1 MYEHILAGTDGSQ
14 EALSGVRYAQS
25 IAVHAGSD
33 LEVLHVVDERL
44 LPGAESETDEHT
56 LLEELEGHATG
67 DLIEAA
73 QQEAIQDQFET
84 ITRRGVPYRTFLD
97 YAESRGTELIVVGK
111 GGSAHRR
118 LGSTAERIMTLSS
131 VPVLTVPKAT
141 SLAGESLTESLDT
154 IVVPLDGSNPA
165 ERAANNA
172 LQWAEN
178 VDASVHW
185 LYVVD
190 TTLYEFGDIPRSVIG
205 NLRKGGEKTLEEF
218 VEQANEEGI
227 NSIKTIL
234 RGRPSE
240 EIRSYVE
247 GVDAD
252 LLAMGT
258 RGQGGLP
265 ERLLGSTTRRTIRD
279 SDVPVLS
286 VS

>member
-14 EALSGVRYAQS
+14 EARSGIRYAQS
-25 IAVHAGSD
+25 LAAHIDSD
-33 LEVLHVVDERL
+33 LEVLHVVDEQL
-44 LPGAESETDEHT
+44 LPDAESEIEEQK

-67 DLIEAA
+67 GLIETA
-73 QQEAIQDQFET
+73 QQEAIVQSLDT
-84 ITRRGVPYRTFLD
+84 TTKRGVPYRTFLD
-97 YAESRGTELIVVGK
+97 YAETSGTDLIVVGK

-118 LGSTAERIMTLSS
+118 LGSTTERIMTLSS

-141 SLAGESLTESLDT
+141 ALTEYTVTESLDT
-154 IVVPLDGSNPA
+154 IVVPLDGANPA
-165 ERAANNA
+165 ERAANQA

-178 VDASVHW
+178 VDASIHW
-185 LYVVD
+185 VYVVD

-205 NLRKGGEKTLEEF
+205 NHRKGGEKTLDEF
-218 VEQANEEGI
+218 VAQANEDGI
-227 NSIKTIL
+227 NSTKTLL
-234 RGRPSE
+234 RGKPSE

-247 GVDAD
+247 GVEAD

-265 ERLLGSTTRRTIRD
+265 ERLLGSTTRRTVRD
-279 SDVPVLS
+279 SSVPVLS